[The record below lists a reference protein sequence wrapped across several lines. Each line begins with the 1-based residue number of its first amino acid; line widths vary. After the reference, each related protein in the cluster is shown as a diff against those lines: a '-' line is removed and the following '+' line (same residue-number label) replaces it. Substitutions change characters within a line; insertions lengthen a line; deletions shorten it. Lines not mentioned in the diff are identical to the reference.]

1 MVLVVGHLYWWLE
14 RPKEGEEDEENVP
27 SRNYL
32 DGVGLG
38 CWWSVVTLTTVGY
51 GDVTPVT
58 NLGKLISVVSAM
70 GGVVVVALLTGIIAS
85 SFSLQMERR
94 KAEFEDEI
102 REALKD
108 GFLDEF
114 EIKHIESLRKHFG
127 ISKRKTE
134 SLIREISKEK

>member
-1 MVLVVGHLYWWLE
+1 
-14 RPKEGEEDEENVP
+14 
-27 SRNYL
+27 
-32 DGVGLG
+32 
-38 CWWSVVTLTTVGY
+38 
-51 GDVTPVT
+51 
-58 NLGKLISVVSAM
+58 
-70 GGVVVVALLTGIIAS
+70 
-85 SFSLQMERR
+85 MERR

-108 GFLDEF
+108 GFLDEV

>member
-1 MVLVVGHLYWWLE
+1 MYWALI
-14 RPKEGEEDEENVP
+14 
-27 SRNYL
+27 
-32 DGVGLG
+32 
-38 CWWSVVTLTTVGY
+38 TLTTVGY

-114 EIKHIESLRKHFG
+114 EIEHIESLRKHFG

-134 SLIREISKEK
+134 SLIRDISKEK